1 MEYNNE
7 NHSCLECIWHDQCES
22 EEICS
27 MFDPGRLP
35 TDEEIEI
42 EIEIKRKQYGIA
54 YQKYIEQ
61 YGDGRN
67 DQ

>member
-1 MEYNNE
+1 MDYNKQ
-7 NHSCLECIWHDQCES
+7 HSCLECIWYDQCGS
-22 EEICS
+22 EEICDF
-27 MFDPGRLP
+27 FDSGRLP

-42 EIEIKRKQYGIA
+42 AYEIAKEEYKNHY
-54 YQKYIEQ
+54 YKYITE